1 MKTTTRFSRI
11 AAKLIAGFV
20 AAGILAGGAAAIAP
34 APEAAAATMS
44 QAQKTSIE
52 QKVEAEL
59 VKLTNKTR
67 ARIGLKPLKV
77 DYLLTKSTRSW
88 SKVMSSKNS
97 MFHSTTYPFPA
108 RTESAGEN
116 VLRAPVTATAAQMQA
131 AWEASP
137 THWANLAAKRYGY
150 VGFGAEI
157 DDRGNIWV
165 TAHFLGDVNGDYKAQ
180 ATPSAKKAASTKSV
194 SASKVTSKKQ
204 AATARTAFAKQLS
217 AQKKAVSTAKA
228 TAKKLASKATKSSKV
243 RKAVSALKSYES
255 YVGKHTPKVTSST
268 ALKTVQKNTTTVKAQ
283 TTKLNKLIKAA
294 QKA

>member
-1 MKTTTRFSRI
+1 MKTTPRI
-11 AAKLIAGFV
+11 ARIASKLIAGFV

-52 QKVEAEL
+52 RKVEAEL
-59 VKLTNKTR
+59 VKLTNTTR
-67 ARIGLKPLKV
+67 ARVGLKPLKV
-77 DYLLTKSTRSW
+77 DYLLTTSTRAW

-116 VLRAPVTATAAQMQA
+116 VLRAPVSATAAQMQA

-165 TAHFLGDVNGDYKAQ
+165 TAHFLGDVNGDYK
-180 ATPSAKKAASTKSV
+180 PKSAPSTKAVAGSKV
-194 SASKVTSKKQ
+194 SASK
-204 AATARTAFAKQLS
+204 AATARTAFTKKLS
-217 AQKKAVSTAKA
+217 AQKKAVATAKA
-228 TAKKLASKATKSSKV
+228 TSKKLAKKATKSAKV
-243 RKAVSALKSYES
+243 RKAVAALKSYES
-255 YVGKHTPKVTSST
+255 YVSKHTPKVTSKT
-268 ALKTVQKNTTTVKAQ
+268 AVKTVKKNTSTVKAQ